1 MFKKIFSI
9 LLFGLFFC
17 LMAVNVSG
25 QSMPRPENLPK
36 YDVRPY
42 HFGFLLGANKM
53 DFTIRNKD
61 NFNQYDSLMKITPA
75 PQMGFNIG
83 IVSNLKLGSHF
94 DLRFIPALAFG
105 ERRLNYTLLQHDTML
120 VTQEKKIESTFI
132 DFPLMLKYK
141 SARFWVNS
149 RSYVISGIKYSVDL
163 ASQAGKKDMNN
174 NDLVKLKKNDLSYE
188 FGVGFD
194 FYLEYFKFAIE
205 IKMAYGV
212 KDLLVRDNT
221 VYTNSIDRLHSK
233 ITTISFLFE

>member
-1 MFKKIFSI
+1 M
-9 LLFGLFFC
+9 LVH
-17 LMAVNVSG
+17 AYG
-25 QSMPRPENLPK
+25 QGAPRPENLPK
-36 YDVRPY
+36 YDMRPY

-53 DFTIRNKD
+53 DFVIRNSD
-61 NFNQYDSLMKITPA
+61 NFNQYDSIMKITPV

-83 IVSNLKLGSHF
+83 IVSNLKLGNHF
-94 DLRFIPALAFG
+94 DLRFIPELAFG
-105 ERRLNYTLLQHDTML
+105 ERILNYTLMQHDTML

-141 SARFWVNS
+141 SARFWANS
-149 RSYVISGIKYSVDL
+149 RTYVVSGIKYSIDL
-163 ASQAGKKDMNN
+163 ASQAGKKDQNN

-205 IKMAYGV
+205 IRMGYGI

-221 VYTNSIDRLHSK
+221 VYTNSIDRLRSK